1 MHFSHLCLTISHQH
15 NLNLCFGVRLQ
26 KNLSIF
32 TYVKRHG
39 DIKEKGHANILSCHH
54 CSIFQDERL
63 QQRLKSNT
71 QTHLNYH
78 RTVNEK
84 AFVGNTLSFFYK
96 SQTQRQQRAHVQ
108 QIQNTKRKIKIRF
121 KLRNSK
127 ASGCG
132 FWDSH

>member
-1 MHFSHLCLTISHQH
+1 VFWGKTS
-15 NLNLCFGVRLQ
+15 
-26 KNLSIF
+26 KEPE
-32 TYVKRHG
+32 YVHIRKKTR

-84 AFVGNTLSFFYK
+84 AFVGNTHYRFSTKVKLKGSREPTCSKYK
-96 SQTQRQQRAHVQ
+96 TP
-108 QIQNTKRKIKIRF
+108 KGK
-121 KLRNSK
+121 SK
-127 ASGCG
+127 
-132 FWDSH
+132 